1 MAGRIKRTTIT
12 DVAKLAGVSP
22 KTVSRVLNDEPHV
35 TAEVRERVNAASREL
50 NYHPNILAQG
60 LVKRRS
66 YLLGLVYENPSP
78 SYVVE
83 LQMGVLERLKRE
95 RYRLIVIPVRSVKD
109 NADEVVGLLRSAALG
124 GVVLGPPASD
134 HPVVLRELEAAHMPF
149 ARISPTHMLDVGP
162 VTLIDDVAAAREM
175 AAHVLSLGHR
185 DIAIIKGDP
194 THPSCEARSQGYA
207 GALKAA
213 GVTLNPDWV
222 EQGMY
227 THDSGLE
234 AGRRLFARAER
245 PTAILAMNDDM
256 AVGAMMAAR
265 EAGLSVPDDI
275 SIVGFDDSE
284 VSRIVWP
291 RLTTVRQPVFDM
303 AACAADAV
311 IAQIEGEKWEQQR
324 MHAHQLLVRDSSA
337 PPPR

>member
-22 KTVSRVLNDEPHV
+22 KTVSRVLNKEPHV
-35 TAEVRERVNAASREL
+35 TPEVRDRVTAAAREL

-95 RYRLIVIPVRSVKD
+95 RYRLIVIPVRSVKE

-134 HPVVLRELEAAHMPF
+134 HPVVLRELEAAQMPF
-149 ARISPTHMLDVGP
+149 ARISPTQMLDVGP
-162 VTLIDDVAAAREM
+162 VTLIDDVAAAREI

-194 THPSCEARSQGYA
+194 THASSEARMLGYA
-207 GALKAA
+207 QALAEA
-213 GVTLNPDWV
+213 GVEVRSEWI

-227 THDSGLE
+227 THDSGHE
-234 AGRRLFARAER
+234 AGARLLAGAKR

-265 EAGLSVPDDI
+265 EAGLNVPDDLT
-275 SIVGFDDSE
+275 IVGFDDSE

-291 RLTTVRQPVFDM
+291 RLTTVRQPVFEM
-303 AACAADAV
+303 ASCAADAV
-311 IAQIEGEKWEQQR
+311 IAQIEGEAWDQQR
-324 MHAHQLLVRDSSA
+324 LHAHELLIRDSSA
-337 PPPR
+337 PPRQ